1 MTAIYFLL
9 MEVLTL
15 GQKTPAL
22 LNEFLNA
29 SDLHF
34 DYCLELLDNQTQLQS
49 HKKLQT
55 KNLISQFYFA

>member
-15 GQKTPAL
+15 GKKTRAL

-29 SDLHF
+29 SDLRF
-34 DYCLELLDNQTQLQS
+34 DYCLELLDNQIQLQS

-55 KNLISQFYFA
+55 KNLISQF